1 MIEPYEAIKAYESK
15 VISLEELQEIIWGL
29 SELSLELISK
39 KELEHYL
46 SL

>member
-1 MIEPYEAIKAYESK
+1 MIEPYEAIKSYENK

>member
-1 MIEPYEAIKAYESK
+1 MTEPYEAINEYENK